1 MATVQDIQ
9 AMARRNAQIIKQTVN
24 KQKEPAING
33 RLRVAGNVRQGTV
46 LCLLLLS
53 LC

>member
-1 MATVQDIQ
+1 MV
-9 AMARRNAQIIKQTVN
+9 KKPVN